1 MNSSIS
7 SSEAVAQHDGT
18 LWRRFAVTLVTAA
31 AIILALGLAG
41 IYLIEPY
48 DTGRSPFFSHAG
60 VRALAPAT
68 GNASRGRD
76 PAFRAVIAGNSRIQL
91 ISPERL
97 KKATGLD
104 FVQMSVPGSG
114 PKEQLALID
123 WFLSHRRE
131 PVRALLVSIDETWC
145 TSDPALTNERPF
157 PFWLYTAN
165 PLEYARGLLR
175 WEVLEEVPPRLAYLL
190 GMNAERARRDGYWD
204 YDSEY
209 TQRGDKM
216 AAAHRQELA
225 AKPYAN
231 AQRYDRDPLAG
242 MRHFPAADQIGIVA
256 ASLPEDAAFILVA
269 PHCTK
274 IGCRQRGQSRPS
286 ACRPARLR
294 LRVRR
299 KGAMPV
305 QRWSIGG
312 STALRSGIPHGFS
325 TRFTTGSPSHRRWR
339 RILPKRFGGFA
350 DASPLGIRL

>member
-18 LWRRFAVTLVTAA
+18 LWQGFAVTLVTAA
-31 AIILALGLAG
+31 AIALALGLAG

-175 WEVLEEVPPRLAYLL
+175 WEVLEEVPPRVAYLL

-242 MRHFPAADQIGIVA
+242 MRYFPAADQIGIVA

-269 PHCTK
+269 PPLYKNWLPPKGTEQAFRLQACK
-274 IGCRQRGQSRPS
+274 AAIASAAQRGHARTALVDWRIDRPEI
-286 ACRPARLR
+286 RNPAWFFDKIHYRQPIAQAMEADIAETFRRLR
-294 LRVRR
+294 
-299 KGAMPV
+299 
-305 QRWSIGG
+305 
-312 STALRSGIPHGFS
+312 
-325 TRFTTGSPSHRRWR
+325 
-339 RILPKRFGGFA
+339 
-350 DASPLGIRL
+350 